1 MKAKIEKKS
10 QQKANTLDQSA
21 SKDEK
26 KANVNVYKIKQIKLN
41 FKCHMCN
48 VKKKTNKQKHKTQ
61 LNIVI
66 YDGKYMAK
74 KCVRKIKCVAYL
86 EYKINSGNVSAKM
99 HRRNCI

>member
-48 VKKKTNKQKHKTQ
+48 VKKKQINRNTKHNLIQ
-61 LNIVI
+61 
-66 YDGKYMAK
+66 
-74 KCVRKIKCVAYL
+74 
-86 EYKINSGNVSAKM
+86 
-99 HRRNCI
+99 